1 MLRNGQHFVAAV
13 FDGTRF
19 MGGNMAG
26 LGGNDTFIG
35 LQHGINDGLVGL
47 GAAGQKPDIGFRAVA
62 CSLNLFFRTFAIRI
76 AAIAGQ
82 RLQVGFYKTRQNFLM
97 SAFLIIVLK

>member
-1 MLRNGQHFVAAV
+1 
-13 FDGTRF
+13 

-26 LGGNDTFIG
+26 LGGNATFIG

-47 GAAGQKPDIGFRAVA
+47 GAAGQEPDIGFQAVA